1 MGIKVDVTLGYDVV
15 GERVVRMGK
24 MGVFANQ
31 VAIGGV
37 LWLGASFLPLSL
49 TLFEMFMLT
58 KRFLNALHS
67 WSDLLHYYFYFSCTL
82 LGSLFLVYSS
92 VASISY

>member
-1 MGIKVDVTLGYDVV
+1 MTLWESSEDG
-15 GERVVRMGK
+15 G
-24 MGVFANQ
+24 FANR
-31 VAIGGV
+31 VEIWGV

-49 TLFEMFMLT
+49 ALFEFFMLT

-67 WSDLLHYYFYFSCTL
+67 WSGPLHYYFYFSCTL
-82 LGSLFLVYSS
+82 LGSLFLVYSL